1 MVKKGYL
8 STYFHYLVHPFYTHE
23 LLLDGESD
31 LRRMTVGESLGL
43 SWIFVIING
52 VMRIILIN
60 FVIMI
65 YLSLYHDTSSIFDVF
80 DNSDRFL
87 GFYFIILSTI
97 LDVIFYPLFMLF
109 FIQFWE
115 FVLKVF
121 GGALKVENASD
132 KAAEI
137 MSVAMS
143 SHILTIVPIFGGF
156 AQKFASLI
164 LMFAG
169 IKKQLNTSTPM
180 ALCIL
185 AFPIF
190 IMLGL
195 FCLIMLTYILSL
207 QAV

>member
-23 LLLDGESD
+23 LLIDGDSD
-31 LRRMTVGESLGL
+31 LRRLSVGESLGL
-43 SWIFVIING
+43 SWIFVVING
-52 VMRIILIN
+52 LMRIILIN
-60 FVIMI
+60 FVVMI
-65 YLSLYHDTSSIFDVF
+65 YLNLYYDASSIFNIF

-115 FVLKVF
+115 FVLRIF
-121 GGALKVENASD
+121 AGALKVENASE

-143 SHILTIVPIFGGF
+143 SHILTVVPIFGGV
-156 AQKFASLI
+156 AQKFASFV

-169 IKKQLNTSTPM
+169 IKRQLDTSTPM

-185 AFPIF
+185 AFPLF
-190 IMLGL
+190 VVLGIS
-195 FCLIMLTYILSL
+195 CLIMLTYVLSL
-207 QAV
+207 QSV